1 MANEF
6 KIKKGL
12 IVTGAS
18 GGTVV
23 DIQGSQGQLF
33 SVTDDLSG
41 TIFAV
46 SDISGVPILDVNSSG
61 LSTFDGNVNLPDSK
75 KILLGTGND
84 FKLYHDGTHG
94 VLNNTTGNLYTSAL
108 GSMMFRTSLNVTAL
122 TLDASQNATFA
133 GNINL
138 PTAKYLRFTSA
149 ASGSSG
155 TVLFGNTTGT
165 AGDLT
170 FKRNSDSANMFK
182 ITGSG
187 NAEVTGK
194 GTSAATISSD
204 GSSTLTT
211 KGYVDSL
218 ITGATIY
225 RGAWDPS
232 GGGYGSP
239 DLSTVTQT
247 SGYYYICSAAG
258 TAEPNGTGCE
268 PDSWE
273 TGDWVIWND
282 DIVDCAGTGTG
293 GWQKIDN
300 SSVLSGVGTGQTVA
314 LWEGAGSVTDSET
327 LGNAPITVD
336 GNNTTFTGNGAVIA
350 TGLFR
355 GDTLNNQAN
364 THNIIYR
371 SGTTTF
377 IAGGDKLVVEDGGHV
392 GVGIA
397 DPISK
402 FQVVDTAFPQVR
414 INEENNA
421 GESGIR
427 LRSTDGTADYHAD
440 IVANSTGGAAGYLA
454 FRSNHSNERMRINS
468 TGAIQFN
475 AYGAGTLVSDAS
487 GNITVSSGGGTGGP
501 YLPLSAGISFP
512 LTGVLKI
519 SENSLIMSGRQ
530 TGVVSSSLPR
540 IIQAVLESSIETNN
554 AVVHPYFNNDL
565 GNFVARGG
573 NVIVGGVTTQP
584 GSTAKN
590 YMFQPSNQFMG
601 VSGAIISGSTWSIT
615 ILSDSSGDAAFNL
628 NYGCHI
634 GITFGSSSFD
644 PTSML
649 IETTTD
655 PTGATGWSTALN
667 SSAASS
673 SYVTFASSSGTGIK
687 AIRFTMGYTSGDPR
701 VNSIFAYNYSSYGMR
716 NFFLGK
722 DGGKVYGD
730 IETTAFGSSVAIN
743 KITNSGNSYFN
754 GGKVGIALTT
764 PVETLTVPSTKGVM
778 FGHKRF
784 YSNTGTVPAGV
795 GPTYFF
801 SATLNEQ
808 QGATLT
814 SQYQYKFYLTTTG
827 TGTHNSSV
835 YIVYRNSADTAWDSH
850 RVSSTGLSSNHPE
863 LVISGNNANIYNDHP
878 SAYGTAYRVETSYSQ
893 QAKTSPQIF
902 GSDYMWTRDNT
913 DLYYMDGDVGIGV
926 SSPAFKLDVAGAIQ
940 TTGSL
945 RITTANPGVIFK
957 ETDITDKNWDIQV
970 NNGNLKFY
978 EVNDARSVFNEHV
991 TFGTGGNVGIGF
1003 TSPQAAPLATTKLS
1017 VNGNTYVGGTLGV
1030 GTTDPA
1036 TVVDIT
1042 KVTPS
1047 VTTFYPYLQ
1056 LSQRGTVADS
1066 KTGISFRNTQ
1076 YDWDLGKIATERQG
1090 SSNSFDMVLYSS
1102 NTGTYNEGLR
1112 IDHTGNI
1119 GIGTS
1124 TPNAKLDVQGTQGQ
1138 LFSVTD
1144 NLSGDIFS
1152 VADISG
1158 VPIMNVNSNG
1168 TSYFDGNVGIGTTSP
1183 DSKLDV
1189 KGPSATPAD
1198 GNQTLSITNS
1208 TGGTQ
1213 LNLGTAENSY
1223 GWIEAREGS
1232 TLRNLLINP
1241 NGGNVGIGT
1250 TSPNTP
1256 LEVTGG
1262 ISTTSSDFVIASTGE
1277 RLLLQTAPSPY
1288 SYSKIQ
1294 ATSGGGTMI
1303 SEVLALQ
1310 PDGGGVA
1317 IGTTSSGT
1325 DKLHIVGNTAKLK
1338 GSGSGYTAWFITNS
1352 GTGNAGTYYDAINGD
1367 TAGGDYG
1374 FVGQNNSGY
1383 MSYDIGT
1390 QSPMPYHVF
1399 TGGNVGINTTNPA
1412 YLLDVRNGTSSNPI
1426 ARFSAIN
1433 AHVIIE
1439 SSTAGPAVLHL
1450 KPNATGNKS
1459 GQFKVTAGNGYNFR
1473 WSNDAAGTGETAY
1486 MVLDTSTTGG
1496 GDLTVKGDVIAYGA
1510 PSDKKYKENIKP
1522 IESALDKAMQLQGV
1536 TFDWKDSKSI
1546 LEIKE
1551 DIGFIAQDVQEVLP
1565 ELVRDNGK
1573 GNLSLRYQG
1582 ITPILLEAIK
1592 ELKAEIDLLK
1602 SKPCNC
1608 NNCNCSI

>member
-133 GNINL
+133 GNVTANL
-138 PTAKYLRFTSA
+138 NITAGSYSRVAQTTVSILSDAQQNSVLKFREDNDNYGFTLGYYGSPNNFVLTRHDNSA
-149 ASGSSG
+149 AGDTVMSIPRNSSAVTFSTQAFATTATSSG
-155 TVLFGNTTGT
+155 D
-165 AGDLT
+165 A
-170 FKRNSDSANMFK
+170 
-182 ITGSG
+182 
-187 NAEVTGK
+187 
-194 GTSAATISSD
+194 
-204 GSSTLTT
+204 SSTLTT

-225 RGAWDPS
+225 RGAWQAGISATSSAATTASTTLTVTAAILDADGNTPVLVGAVVTGEGITGIVKVASVTSSTVYVLDTAITATATAYIFSPIYGAPS
-232 GGGYGSP
+232 LDG
-239 DLSTVTQT
+239 VTQT
-247 SGYYYICSAAG
+247 SGYYYICSEAG
-258 TAEPNGTGCE
+258 SATPNGANSEPNTWNVGDWCIYNDVSGTGQ
-268 PDSWE
+268 
-273 TGDWVIWND
+273 
-282 DIVDCAGTGTG
+282 
-293 GWQKIDN
+293 WQKIDN
-300 SSVLSGVGTGQTVA
+300 SSVLSGAGTGQTVA
-314 LWEGAGSVTDSET
+314 LWEGPSSVTDSDT
-327 LGNAPITVD
+327 LGNAPITVSGSDTTFAGLITGQDSGSVQLNLKRGSSGTD
-336 GNNTTFTGNGAVIA
+336 GNTSILFTQPLGNGYIGVDANGSFSYGIAANLASSKLKVDRSGNGTFAGTVTAPIFDGDHKGTINTATTGFTQTAGNNSTLIA
-350 TGLFR
+350 T
-355 GDTLNNQAN
+355 TA
-364 THNIIYR
+364 Y
-371 SGTTTF
+371 
-377 IAGGDKLVVEDGGHV
+377 
-392 GVGIA
+392 A
-397 DPISK
+397 DAAAAAVPI
-402 FQVVDTAFPQVR
+402 
-414 INEENNA
+414 
-421 GESGIR
+421 
-427 LRSTDGTADYHAD
+427 
-440 IVANSTGGAAGYLA
+440 
-454 FRSNHSNERMRINS
+454 
-468 TGAIQFN
+468 
-475 AYGAGTLVSDAS
+475 
-487 GNITVSSGGGTGGP
+487 GN

-512 LTGVLKI
+512 LTGALKI

-584 GSTAKN
+584 GSIAKN

-601 VSGAIISGSTWSIT
+601 VSGALISGSTWSIT
-615 ILSDSSGDAAFNL
+615 ILSDSSGNAAFNL

-673 SYVTFASSSGTGIK
+673 SYVTFASSGGTGIK

-754 GGKVGIALTT
+754 GGKVGIAVTT

-778 FGHKRF
+778 FGYKRF

-814 SQYQYKFYLTTTG
+814 SQYQYKFYLTTNG
-827 TGTHNSSV
+827 TGTYNSSV

-863 LVISGNNANIYNDHP
+863 LVISGNNANIYNNHP

-902 GSDYMWTRDNT
+902 GSDYMWTRDTT

-1003 TSPQAAPLATTKLS
+1003 TSPQSAPLATTKLS

-1030 GTTDPA
+1030 GNTAPPVKFAVNNGVVRTSTAKTYSTFVHTNDTDDYRVGLA
-1036 TVVDIT
+1036 TAVKGGATASDRYVSLEGASYRVSTDAFT
-1042 KVTPS
+1042 NE
-1047 VTTFYPYLQ
+1047 F
-1056 LSQRGTVADS
+1056 
-1066 KTGISFRNTQ
+1066 
-1076 YDWDLGKIATERQG
+1076 DLVLNPIA
-1090 SSNSFDMVLYSS
+1090 
-1102 NTGTYNEGLR
+1102 
-1112 IDHTGNI
+1112 GNV

-1124 TPNAKLDVQGTQGQ
+1124 TPTAKLDVQGTQGQ

-1144 NLSGDIFS
+1144 DLSGDIFS

-1168 TSYFDGNVGIGTTSP
+1168 TSYFDGNVGIGTNSPSSLLTLNKATGEVGILLEGNGTDVAKFKLASAGVNHAVQIGSVSNNEVQFHTANSEKMRLAANGNVGIGVTSP
-1183 DSKLDV
+1183 ASKLTIDAPVGDFANGANAISLNYDGGSSPDDV
-1189 KGPSATPAD
+1189 GGGIVFSQRWWSASA
-1198 GNQTLSITNS
+1198 GQQV
-1208 TGGTQ
+1208 TGGIFGIKNGANGTYGGGLAFYTQ
-1213 LNLGTAENSY
+1213 
-1223 GWIEAREGS
+1223 
-1232 TLRNLLINP
+1232 P
-1241 NGGNVGIGT
+1241 NGASNMAQHMVIRDTGNVGIGT
-1250 TSPNTP
+1250 TNPGAK
-1256 LEVTGG
+1256 LEIEGDATADDTAQLIVASGG
-1262 ISTTSSDFVIASTGE
+1262 VDNNAIIHFTDDDGGQVNAIGALEGNMLTFASQNELVFKTDTSSILGNTNTRMTID
-1277 RLLLQTAPSPY
+1277 
-1288 SYSKIQ
+1288 
-1294 ATSGGGTMI
+1294 
-1303 SEVLALQ
+1303 
-1310 PDGGGVA
+1310 
-1317 IGTTSSGT
+1317 SSGDVGIGDT
-1325 DKLHIVGNTAKLK
+1325 TPSYKLDV
-1338 GSGSGYTAWFITNS
+1338 
-1352 GTGNAGTYYDAINGD
+1352 AGTI
-1367 TAGGDYG
+1367 
-1374 FVGQNNSGY
+1374 
-1383 MSYDIGT
+1383 
-1390 QSPMPYHVF
+1390 
-1399 TGGNVGINTTNPA
+1399 
-1412 YLLDVRNGTSSNPI
+1412 R
-1426 ARFSAIN
+1426 
-1433 AHVIIE
+1433 
-1439 SSTAGPAVLHL
+1439 
-1450 KPNATGNKS
+1450 AT
-1459 GQFKVTAGNGYNFR
+1459 
-1473 WSNDAAGTGETAY
+1473 
-1486 MVLDTSTTGG
+1486 
-1496 GDLTVKGDVIAYGA
+1496 GDVIAF
-1510 PSDKKYKENIKP
+1510 SDVRVKENIKT
-1522 IESALDKAMQLQGV
+1522 IKSSLDKVSRLRGV
-1536 TFDWKDSKSI
+1536 EFNKIGEDEKSI
-1546 LEIKE
+1546 
-1551 DIGFIAQDVQEVLP
+1551 GVIAQEIEKVIPEVVKTDD
-1565 ELVRDNGK
+1565 EGMKSVAY
-1573 GNLSLRYQG
+1573 GNISG
-1582 ITPILLEAIK
+1582 LLIEAIK
-1592 ELKAEIDLLK
+1592 ELKAEVDLLK

-1608 NNCNCSI
+1608 NCKK